1 MRPKFVPILLVIT
14 SAFLFTAMIVVP
26 RFSPPGTSVFE
37 VSFIRF
43 LSASFLLLPV
53 YILRRKGFSKP
64 ALRPW
69 VYVSR
74 AILAVTMLSLS
85 VYAINNAPVV
95 IVQAILMGN
104 GAFTIVL
111 ASLLAK
117 EKPAKIDLLA
127 LLLIIGGGIV
137 TVFSDD
143 RHISTISISSDQ
155 ILGVAAAILAA
166 LAWGG
171 EVLMVRS
178 IAKNDHPLRLVTYV
192 SVLGTIVTFPIAES
206 YGGLHLNGSQFMI
219 LSLMGIFA
227 ALGQLCS
234 ATALSKITASE
245 ATPYRYSSVLF
256 ALMIGYIVFG
266 ETPSANEWLGSMIII
281 TGIIISTWAGLHAS
295 RISNSV

>member
-1 MRPKFVPILLVIT
+1 MHPKLVPVLLVIA

-26 RFSPPGTSVFE
+26 RFSPQGTSVFE

-43 LSASFLLLPV
+43 LSASLLLLPV
-53 YILRRKGFSKP
+53 YILRRRRFSKP
-64 ALRPW
+64 ALKPW
-69 VYVSR
+69 VYISR

-117 EKPAKIDLLA
+117 EKPAKADLLA
-127 LLLIIGGGIV
+127 LLLIIGGGVI
-137 TVFSDD
+137 TVFSDNQNL
-143 RHISTISISSDQ
+143 STISISHDQ
-155 ILGVAAAILAA
+155 IFGVAAAILAA

-178 IAKNDHPLRLVTYV
+178 IAKNDHSLRLVTYV
-192 SVLGTIVTFPIAES
+192 SVLGIIVTFPIAQLN
-206 YGGLHLNGSQFMI
+206 GGLHLSWDQALI
-219 LSLMGIFA
+219 LSLMGVFA

-234 ATALSKITASE
+234 ATALAKITASE

-256 ALMIGYIVFG
+256 ALLLGYLVFG
-266 ETPSANEWLGSMIII
+266 ETPSPNEWLGSAIII
-281 TGIIISTWAGLHAS
+281 TGILISTWAGLRAA
-295 RISNSV
+295 RVANSV